1 MVAETDGEALWIE
14 ETDVEGEDH
23 QGFLDGNLGVM
34 MGLTG
39 FHGSEEAMGVLG
51 FDFLAVIE
59 PEPLQGGVGVITGE
73 KGEVVVLEP
82 KEAFLD
88 DGGVFPHL
96 FCLPTHCLKDIVLG
110 HGDPA

>member
-14 ETDVEGEDH
+14 ETDVQGEDH
-23 QGFLDGNLGVM
+23 QRFLDGNLGVM

-51 FDFLAVIE
+51 FDFLAVIK

-82 KEAFLD
+82 KEAFLHH
-88 DGGVFPHL
+88 GGVFPNLFGVPPHL
-96 FCLPTHCLKDIVLG
+96 AEDIVLG